1 MSLIYEHRGQP
12 LVPRAVFIRRV
23 LRHAAAALG
32 LVGVSLLIGMA
43 GYHLLEGLSWL
54 DGFLNA
60 AMLLGGM
67 GPVDALRTPAGK
79 LFAGFYAL
87 YAGLLFI
94 TVAGLIAAPVAHRLL
109 HRFHWAADNPGDEDE
124 RKRPGR
130 AAATRSRSG
139 AGPSTR
145 PKE

>member
-1 MSLIYEHRGQP
+1 MFEHRNEP
-12 LVPRAVFIRRV
+12 PVPRAAFIRRF
-23 LRHAAAALG
+23 LRHAAVALG
-32 LVGVSLLIGMA
+32 LIGVSLLLGMA
-43 GYHLLEGLSWL
+43 GYHFLEGLSWL

-94 TVAGLIAAPVAHRLL
+94 TVTGLLAAPVAHRLL
-109 HRFHWAADNPGDEDE
+109 HRFHWEAENPEDQ
-124 RKRPGR
+124 
-130 AAATRSRSG
+130 SR
-139 AGPSTR
+139 
-145 PKE
+145 

>member
-1 MSLIYEHRGQP
+1 MARIYEHRGEP
-12 LVPRAVFIRRV
+12 LVSRAVFIRRV
-23 LRHAAAALG
+23 LRHTAVALG
-32 LVGVSLLIGMA
+32 LVGVSLLLGMA
-43 GYHLLEGLSWL
+43 GYHFLEGLSWL

-94 TVAGLIAAPVAHRLL
+94 TVTGLLAAPVAHRLL
-109 HRFHWAADNPGDEDE
+109 HRFHWEAENPAS
-124 RKRPGR
+124 P
-130 AAATRSRSG
+130 SR
-139 AGPSTR
+139 
-145 PKE
+145 